1 MICRV
6 LFAIALVAV
15 PAWGYGAGAPL
26 DVCGDMTP
34 QHHVQPQKSPSPY
47 TVRVSSTQIRSGEPV
62 TVDIK
67 GNSASDTIKGF
78 FAEARSNGQIVG
90 TFQVDPQDP
99 HVQTRNC
106 PPGQS
111 VS

>member
-1 MICRV
+1 MFCRV

-15 PAWGYGAGAPL
+15 PAWGYGAGAPP

-34 QHHVQPQKSPSPY
+34 KHHVAPQSSPSPY

-62 TVDIK
+62 TVDII
-67 GNSASDTIKGF
+67 GNTATDTIKGF
-78 FAEARSNGQIVG
+78 FAEARSNNQIVG
-90 TFQVDPQDP
+90 TFQVDPNDP